1 MIKRQ
6 YDYYQ
11 TEVTYFTRFMDSL
24 DTNVQSYRC
33 NDAVRLALSP
43 YNATLAKSKAR
54 YRYNIKWHDPELYLL
69 FALKY
74 S

>member
-1 MIKRQ
+1 VGMIKRQ

-11 TEVTYFTRFMDSL
+11 TEVTYFTKFLNTLGDARSE
-24 DTNVQSYRC
+24 VQE
-33 NDAVRLALSP
+33 ALKP
-43 YNATLAKSKAR
+43 WNATVAKSKAR